1 MTIKTFARRVAKV
14 AFFIFIT
21 FAIARTLGPA
31 EVYINHDL
39 ARNLAQFMSGDVNA
53 ESIYDA
59 YFYID
64 FSSVLI
70 MAIVIYITVIK
81 LVKKIRSK

>member
-1 MTIKTFARRVAKV
+1 MFAVAR
-14 AFFIFIT
+14 I
-21 FAIARTLGPA
+21 LGNP
-31 EVYINHDL
+31 ENYINHTL
-39 ARNLAQFMSGDVNA
+39 ASRLALFISGDVNA

-70 MAIVIYITVIK
+70 IATGIYIVVMK
-81 LVKKIRSK
+81 LINKIRKK

>member
-1 MTIKTFARRVAKV
+1 MAQTLAHRAAKTI
-14 AFFIFIT
+14 FFIIIM
-21 FAIARTLGPA
+21 FAVARILGNP
-31 EVYINHDL
+31 EIYINHTL
-39 ARNLAQFMSGDVNA
+39 ASRLALFISGDVNA

-70 MAIVIYITVIK
+70 IATGIYIVVMK
-81 LVKKIRSK
+81 LINKIRKK

>member
-1 MTIKTFARRVAKV
+1 MFAVAR
-14 AFFIFIT
+14 I
-21 FAIARTLGPA
+21 LGNP
-31 EVYINHDL
+31 EIYINHTL
-39 ARNLAQFMSGDVNA
+39 ASRLALFISGDVNA

-70 MAIVIYITVIK
+70 IATGIYIVVMK
-81 LVKKIRSK
+81 LINKIRKK

>member
-1 MTIKTFARRVAKV
+1 MFAVAR
-14 AFFIFIT
+14 I
-21 FAIARTLGPA
+21 LGNP
-31 EVYINHDL
+31 EIYINHTL
-39 ARNLAQFMSGDVNA
+39 ASRLALFISGDVNA

-70 MAIVIYITVIK
+70 IATEIYIVVMK
-81 LVKKIRSK
+81 LINKIRKK